1 MLFGVGTQVA
11 YYLRWLPH
19 VSTGSEWDWDI
30 MKYNLL
36 GAVSTIALGAA
47 FGIGSPGAANAALV
61 CSGPGTIGLG
71 AGMCTE
77 TIPGVNDQTG
87 VNQDLTLN
95 QWSAATLGGGLTQHL
110 TSASWTATG
119 TLNVNATITNNAGS
133 TISGSFI
140 LRKEQFSFN
149 NTGAPSAFLSP
160 ILKIAP
166 VSTSQVVSVPTG
178 APTPFAFSTKLGPSG
193 QTVTGNANLAG
204 FIGNGTF
211 LALVSTSGS
220 SGFILNNNN
229 FSAPSS
235 GNYTPTMTLTY
246 DFTTKGIGTP
256 EPASMALLGV
266 GLAGLGAIRRRRK
279 A

>member
-1 MLFGVGTQVA
+1 
-11 YYLRWLPH
+11 
-19 VSTGSEWDWDI
+19 

-61 CSGPGTIGLG
+61 CSGPGTTGLG
-71 AGMCTE
+71 AGVCTE
-77 TIPGVNDQTG
+77 TIFGSNQQTG
-87 VNQDLTLN
+87 VSQNLVFD

-110 TSASWTATG
+110 TSASWSATG

-133 TISGSFI
+133 TIAGSFLLI
-140 LRKEQFSFN
+140 QERFSFN

-160 ILKIAP
+160 TLKIAP
-166 VSTSQVVSVPTG
+166 VTTSKPVTVPVG
-178 APTPFAFSTKLGPSG
+178 APTPFSFTTSLGPAG
-193 QTVTGNANLAG
+193 QTVTGGSLTG
-204 FIGNGTF
+204 FAGNGTF
-211 LALVSTSGS
+211 MAVVSTSGS

-229 FSAPSS
+229 FSAPST
-235 GNYTPTMTLTY
+235 GNYVPTMVLTY
-246 DFTTKGIGTP
+246 DFTTRGIGTP